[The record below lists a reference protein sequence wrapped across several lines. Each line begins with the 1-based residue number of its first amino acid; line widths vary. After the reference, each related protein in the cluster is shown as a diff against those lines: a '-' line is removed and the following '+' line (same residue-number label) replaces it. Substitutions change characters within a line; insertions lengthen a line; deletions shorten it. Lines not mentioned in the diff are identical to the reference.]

1 MNSEEPFKT
10 VKFLNYP
17 YLPSDN
23 NGLLNQDIPIKITAV
38 NGCNMRYFD
47 YENQAT
53 QPNDCKKTLVFLH
66 VRIFD

>member
-1 MNSEEPFKT
+1 
-10 VKFLNYP
+10 
-17 YLPSDN
+17 
-23 NGLLNQDIPIKITAV
+23 LNQDIPIKITAV